1 MPTFE
6 RLARFDRDLEA
17 LTPQQRA
24 AFLAAVRKF
33 VDDLVAWQGFRKGL
47 RVKGFV
53 SRGGSRSGDVERG
66 GRTRLHTSV
75 RYDLQF
81 RVVPWESDHI
91 WVTGDAPPTPSQV
104 KKAGDR
110 IRRAVE
116 GGGEPS
122 GEDLHLLDVLRSWHG
137 AIHTELQLRLG
148 SAISRENEGLPS
160 TEVVIT
166 GRPLK
171 TREAIIAKLVRER
184 SRLNRIQ
191 DIAGARVVVPDMAT
205 QQSVLQ
211 AVLQEFA
218 ENSPVI
224 AKDTREAGDGL
235 GYRGL
240 HVVVLIAGRYAEI
253 QIRTVS
259 QGLWAQ
265 VVEKLDEVAGSDL
278 KHGSGPEETLEWMRA
293 FSERLRR
300 VEHGEKV
307 DMRTAVGTAV
317 QSIIDMALGQKG
329 DQL

>member
-1 MPTFE
+1 M
-6 RLARFDRDLEA
+6 A
-17 LTPQQRA
+17 
-24 AFLAAVRKF
+24 
-33 VDDLVAWQGFRKGL
+33 
-47 RVKGFV
+47 
-53 SRGGSRSGDVERG
+53 
-66 GRTRLHTSV
+66 
-75 RYDLQF
+75 
-81 RVVPWESDHI
+81 WESDYT
-91 WVTGDAPPTPSQV
+91 WVTGDEPPTPSQV

-122 GEDLHLLDVLRSWHG
+122 SEDLHLLDVLRSWHG
-137 AIHTELQLRLG
+137 AIHNELQLRLG
-148 SAISRENEGLPS
+148 SAISRERASLPS
-160 TEVVIT
+160 TDVVIT

-191 DIAGARVVVPDMAT
+191 DIVGARVVVPDMAT
-205 QQSVLQ
+205 QQ
-211 AVLQEFA
+211 AVLEVALREFA

-224 AKDTREAGDGL
+224 AKDTRDAGDGL

-253 QIRTVS
+253 QIRTGL

-278 KHGSGPEETLEWMRA
+278 KHGSGLEETLDWLRA
-293 FSERLRR
+293 FSERLGR

-307 DMRTAVGTAV
+307 DTRTAVGTAAD
-317 QSIIDMALGQKG
+317 SIIAMVALIQKG
-329 DQL
+329 DQR